1 MMMKTKFLLSFL
13 ALIGLVFATPTTHA
27 QTYQPSNR
35 APVADNTLGTQVSG
49 TGNNFNITGG
59 LSKGQTLFQ
68 SFSDFSVPTNGQANF
83 LNPAGNRDIITRVTG
98 SLFSDINGTVNTN
111 GANFFLINPNGIVFG
126 NSARLDVGKTFVGS
140 TANSID
146 LVNASGGRITFGTN
160 LNGDALLKV
169 APNVLFDVSRLNL
182 GGGNGA
188 ISNFGTLQTPNNSQY
203 IGLIGGNVT
212 LDGSLGGGKIIA
224 PGGRVDI
231 AGLKGAGTVTI
242 DNNGFVFGA
251 TGLQRSDVSLI
262 DGASISVRATGTL
275 DTVNT
280 FFNNATAN
288 GSSINITTNNL
299 DLLNAGA
306 NSSTLSAAIDAGL
319 ETNSGV
325 QTKPGGNINIDAAG
339 KVSLNN
345 SVIKNTLR
353 SGAAGSIGDITVQ
366 ANALDIINSSTIS
379 TITAGIGDSG
389 DINIKTTGDIKVSG
403 YDLLSTDL
411 TRSNIT
417 SNALGQGNA
426 GKVNID
432 TQGKLSV
439 INNGEI
445 SSAIDS
451 DGVGNGKGISI
462 GARELEIANSSF
474 ISTDVFGKGN
484 AGDISIKTT
493 GDIKISG
500 SDSSSPNPAISVITS
515 NTYGQGDTGK
525 IRIDTQGKLSLTDL
539 GLISSAIYT
548 TAVGNS
554 KGISIT
560 ARELE
565 LANNSFIFTNT
576 FQSERVD
583 GKGNA
588 GDIKIETIG
597 DIKISGSDSSS
608 TNFRGSQISSSTF
621 GQGDTG
627 KVTIDTQ
634 GKLFLTNTGSIHSAI
649 GSKAVGNSEGIS
661 ITARE
666 LDLYSGSSI
675 FTDVFPTA
683 TGNAGDIKIETTGDI
698 KISGSD
704 SGAANL
710 TSSKI
715 SSSTFGQGDT
725 GQITIDTQGKLSL
738 ANSGNIF
745 GTIGKLGV
753 GNGKGISIT
762 ARELELTNKGEI
774 ATSTFLSSQGNAGDI
789 NVKTTGDIKISGNG
803 SSIASNTSG
812 QGDTGTITLATLA
825 KLSLLDGGTI
835 SSSILAE
842 AVGRGRGLFITAR
855 DIDLTNLSFI
865 DSATVQT
872 ADISGTGKAGD
883 INLNAQG
890 TIQVNS
896 SSQIATASAAAG
908 QTGNISITADRL
920 LLSSG
925 YVNSAGSS
933 VTGGDINIFLRDNL
947 LMQNTALIFSDSGIK
962 NGNGNGGN
970 ITISSPLIIALPGN
984 NDITGNANGGNGGNI
999 NITSQGLFGIN
1010 YRAIGS
1016 NSTNDITASSNF
1028 GQNGAVKIDTP
1039 GTDPGKSS
1047 TELPQVPT
1055 DASNQISQA
1064 CGASNREN
1072 KLTVAGRGGL
1082 PPNADDLLTPNIV
1095 WRDARATNSQPAI
1108 SSVTTPALSAPPAVG
1123 WVFDGNGKVNLVAAA
1138 TNGQPT
1144 GTSIACPQTRK

>member
-1 MMMKTKFLLSFL
+1 MKKSKLLL
-13 ALIGLVFATPTTHA
+13 LLLTLVGLVFDLQTARA
-27 QTYQPSNR
+27 QTYQPTNR
-35 APVADNTLGTQVSG
+35 IPVADSTLGTQVSG

-59 LSKGQTLFQ
+59 LQKGQTTFQ
-68 SFSDFSVPTNGQANF
+68 SFTDFSVPTNGSANF

-98 SLFSDINGTVNTN
+98 NLFSDINGTVNTN

-126 NSARLDVGKTFVGS
+126 NNARLDVGKAFVGS

-146 LVNASGGRITFGTN
+146 LVNGSGGRITFGTN
-160 LNGDALLKV
+160 LSGDALLKV

-188 ISNFGTLQTPNNSQY
+188 INNFGTLQTPNNSQY

-231 AGLKGAGTVTI
+231 GGFKGAGTVTI
-242 DNNGFVFGA
+242 DNNGFAFGG

-280 FFNNATAN
+280 FVNNATAN
-288 GSSINITTNNL
+288 GSSINISTNNL

-306 NSSTLSAAIDAGL
+306 NSSTLPAAIDAGL

-325 QTKPGGNINIDAAG
+325 QTKPGGNINIDATG

-345 SVIKNTLR
+345 SAIKNTLR

-445 SSAIDS
+445 SSTIDS

-500 SDSSSPNPAISVITS
+500 SDSSSPNPAISAIAS

-525 IRIDTQGKLSLTDL
+525 ITIDTQGKLSLTDR

-548 TAVGNS
+548 TAVGNGKGISITARELELANNSSILTNTFQAERVDGKGNAGDIKIETTGDIKISRSDSSSTNSRASQISSSTDGYGDTGLITINTQGKLFLTNRGLINSAIGSRAVGNS

-565 LANNSFIFTNT
+565 LY
-576 FQSERVD
+576 
-583 GKGNA
+583 NA
-588 GDIKIETIG
+588 
-597 DIKISGSDSSS
+597 
-608 TNFRGSQISSSTF
+608 
-621 GQGDTG
+621 
-627 KVTIDTQ
+627 
-634 GKLFLTNTGSIHSAI
+634 SI
-649 GSKAVGNSEGIS
+649 
-661 ITARE
+661 
-666 LDLYSGSSI
+666 I

-683 TGNAGDIKIETTGDI
+683 I
-698 KISGSD
+698 
-704 SGAANL
+704 
-710 TSSKI
+710 
-715 SSSTFGQGDT
+715 
-725 GQITIDTQGKLSL
+725 
-738 ANSGNIF
+738 
-745 GTIGKLGV
+745 
-753 GNGKGISIT
+753 
-762 ARELELTNKGEI
+762 
-774 ATSTFLSSQGNAGDI
+774 GNAGDI
-789 NVKTTGDIKISGNG
+789 NIKTTGDIKISGNG
-803 SSIASNTSG
+803 TSISSNTSG
-812 QGDTGTITLATLA
+812 QGDTGTITLATPA
-825 KLSLLDGGTI
+825 KLSVLDRGTI

-842 AVGRGRGLFITAR
+842 AVGSGRGLFITAR
-855 DIDLTNLSFI
+855 DIELTNRSFI
-865 DSATVQT
+865 VSATAQI
-872 ADISGTGKAGD
+872 ADIAGTGKAGD

-890 TIQVNS
+890 TIEVNS
-896 SSQIATASAAAG
+896 SSQIATASLAAG
-908 QTGNISITADRL
+908 QTGNISIAGDRL
-920 LLSSG
+920 TLSSSS
-925 YVNSAGSS
+925 VNSIGSS

-947 LMQNTALIFSDSGIK
+947 LIRNTGFITSDSGRRDS
-962 NGNGNGGN
+962 NGNGGN
-970 ITISSPLIIALPGN
+970 ITISSPLIIGLPGN
-984 NDITGNANGGNGGNI
+984 NDITANANGGSGGNI

-1016 NSTNDITASSNF
+1016 NFTNDITASSIF
-1028 GQNGAVKIDTP
+1028 GQNGAVRIDTP

-1047 TELPQVPT
+1047 NELPQVPT

-1095 WRDARATNSQPAI
+1095 WRDARATNSQPRI
-1108 SSVTTPALSAPPAVG
+1108 GSVTTPTQLAPPAVG
-1123 WVFDGNGKVNLVAAA
+1123 WLLDGKGKVTLVAAA
-1138 TNGQPT
+1138 TNGQQT
-1144 GTSIACPQTRK
+1144 GTSIVCPQAVK